1 MTSPKVIGGHI
12 GMAPPEADVFVRS
25 SPGCRFFRFSFRFC
39 MFFLLVLDT
48 VHKCLALYTYSRQ
61 ALLDIAAQNWKIT
74 GQIPPELQH
83 IVRPESH
90 RHHPHEGPEPTTS
103 SEYADPRIALR
114 RRRRK
119 RGKRGGL
126 HARLKAR
133 ASRPPLPSLLLA
145 NVRSL
150 ENKLDELRARITSQ
164 REIRECCALIFS
176 ETWLSETVPDSAVQL
191 ETHSLHRGDRTA
203 ASGKMS
209 GGGVCVYVNNSW
221 CMDVRT
227 VYKHCSQ
234 DLEFLLL
241 RCRPFY
247 LPREFTCVFLAAVY
261 IHPRANYT
269 AALSKLYDVISAL
282 ETAHPDAVFIVAG
295 DFNQCNLRTVL
306 TKYHQHVDIPT
317 RGKNTLDHVY
327 SNIRGGLKAARR
339 PSFGDSDHI
348 SLFMYPA
355 YRQRLKQ
362 SDPVSRQVQ
371 LWTPEA
377 ESTLQDCFATTDWD
391 VFRAA
396 ATLEDSSVS
405 IDDYAEYV
413 TGYIH
418 TCIENIVP
426 IIQVRK
432 FPNQKPWVNSEVLQ
446 MLRARS
452 VAFKSGDETELKVA
466 QYKLKKAIRS
476 AKRQHRE
483 KTERLYSTADPRR
496 MWQCLDQITDF
507 RSRPGN
513 IISSS
518 GSLPDDLNA
527 FYTRFETPTPTTP
540 TEYTHTSTTRPPSP
554 PPVVSSAQ
562 VHKALRRINPRK
574 ATGPDNIPGRALRAC
589 ANELADVF
597 TSIFNLSLRQ
607 CTVPT
612 CYKTTTVVP
621 LPKKNPPSCLNDY
634 RPVALTPII
643 MKCFER
649 VVLSHIQSSIP
660 NTTDPLQYAYRSNR
674 STSDAIA
681 AALHVSLSHLENKD
695 SYVRILFIDYSSAFN
710 TVVPHRLTYKL
721 SSLGLHPT
729 LCDWLLSF
737 LTGRP
742 QSVRIG
748 NRTSAII
755 TTNIGTPQGCV
766 LSPIL
771 YTLFTHDC
779 VATHPGNIIL
789 KFADDT
795 AVIGRITG
803 GDEAAYRKEVDSLV
817 AWCTKNNLT
826 LNTDKTKEM
835 IVDMRKERRPHQ
847 PLFIRDL
854 EVERVSS
861 FKYLGVHISDDLT
874 WTLNTTYVLK
884 RAQQRLY
891 FLRRLRKFGMSPRIL
906 SNFYSCIIESILT
919 SCITVWYGSTTVKDR
934 KRLQRVVK
942 TATKITKMA
951 QPSLQSIYNLRVHR
965 RAASIIKDPTHPQH
979 GLFTLLPSGRRYRS
993 VKCRT
998 TRLKNSFFPTAI
1010 RLLNS

>member
-1 MTSPKVIGGHI
+1 MSTCAKYVGRTESQDYIAEGSKRVL
-12 GMAPPEADVFVRS
+12 RS
-25 SPGCRFFRFSFRFC
+25 DFLRDLAFRNRPGLRCTARDSF
-39 MFFLLVLDT
+39 
-48 VHKCLALYTYSRQ
+48 
-61 ALLDIAAQNWKIT
+61 IAS
-74 GQIPPELQH
+74 G
-83 IVRPESH
+83 S
-90 RHHPHEGPEPTTS
+90 
-103 SEYADPRIALR
+103 
-114 RRRRK
+114 
-119 RGKRGGL
+119 
-126 HARLKAR
+126 
-133 ASRPPLPSLLLA
+133 
-145 NVRSL
+145 
-150 ENKLDELRARITSQ
+150 
-164 REIRECCALIFS
+164 
-176 ETWLSETVPDSAVQL
+176 
-191 ETHSLHRGDRTA
+191 A
-203 ASGKMS
+203 AS
-209 GGGVCVYVNNSW
+209 
-221 CMDVRT
+221 
-227 VYKHCSQ
+227 
-234 DLEFLLL
+234 
-241 RCRPFY
+241 
-247 LPREFTCVFLAAVY
+247 
-261 IHPRANYT
+261 

-327 SNIRGGLKAARR
+327 SNICGGLKAARR

-348 SLFMYPA
+348 SLFMYPV
-355 YRQRLKQ
+355 YRRRLKQ

-426 IIQVRK
+426 IIQVGK

-452 VAFKSGDETELKVA
+452 VAFKSGGETELKVA

-496 MWQCLDQITDF
+496 MWQCLDKITDF

-540 TEYTHTSTTRPPSP
+540 TEYTHTSNTRPPSP

-607 CTVPT
+607 CTGPT

-649 VVLSHIQSSIP
+649 VVLSHIQSTPPSTRSP
-660 NTTDPLQYAYRSNR
+660 PTDS
-674 STSDAIA
+674 
-681 AALHVSLSHLENKD
+681 
-695 SYVRILFIDYSSAFN
+695 RINS
-710 TVVPHRLTYKL
+710 
-721 SSLGLHPT
+721 
-729 LCDWLLSF
+729 
-737 LTGRP
+737 
-742 QSVRIG
+742 
-748 NRTSAII
+748 
-755 TTNIGTPQGCV
+755 
-766 LSPIL
+766 
-771 YTLFTHDC
+771 
-779 VATHPGNIIL
+779 
-789 KFADDT
+789 

-835 IVDMRKERRPHQ
+835 IVDLRKERRPHQ

-884 RAQQRLY
+884 RAQQRLS

-919 SCITVWYGSTTVKDR
+919 SCITVWYGSTTVEDR

-951 QPSLQSIYNLRVHR
+951 HPSLQSIYNLRVHR

-979 GLFTLLPSGRRYRS
+979 GLFTLLPSGR
-993 VKCRT
+993 
-998 TRLKNSFFPTAI
+998 
-1010 RLLNS
+1010 